1 MAASPLRAGRPALLA
16 RCPWLVHFRLHFSS
30 FRLHLPLPL
39 YHRPMNHVF
48 FQKGFR
54 PFFLFG
60 ALLGAALVPWWA
72 ASYDESLTGE
82 PGLEGIAWHSHE
94 MIFGFAVAILAGFLL
109 TAVENWTDRK
119 TARGGLLIALVAIW
133 AIGRLVGFG
142 GVIASIAGLA
152 ELSFLLVLTVVI
164 GIPLILAGSRRNY
177 LLLAALPAL
186 WFCDVVHHLRAS
198 GLLPQ
203 TSVRGDLVA
212 VDIIVLILVVVTG
225 RIVPLFT
232 RNALQDQRVQA
243 IPSLNM
249 AAIVAVGLMALVEIF
264 APSGIVMAVVAGAAG
279 LLVFARAVRWG
290 AHRTLGSPIL
300 WILHLGHAWIGAG
313 LLMKAVSAVWL
324 GLQPSVA
331 THALT
336 AGAIGTLTLGMMAR
350 VTLGH
355 TGRTLKVSP
364 LITIAF
370 IAITISAVLRVF
382 GPWFQPQLT
391 RTALIVSA
399 GCWSAA
405 FILYVVVNVRYLLT
419 PRPDGKEG

>member
-1 MAASPLRAGRPALLA
+1 
-16 RCPWLVHFRLHFSS
+16 
-30 FRLHLPLPL
+30 
-39 YHRPMNHVF
+39 MNHVF

-72 ASYDESLTGE
+72 QTYDESLTGE

-94 MIFGFAVAILAGFLL
+94 MIFGFTVAILAGFLL

-119 TARGGLLIALVAIW
+119 TARGGLLIVLVALW
-133 AIGRLVGFG
+133 AVGRMVSFG
-142 GVIASIAGLA
+142 GVVASIAGLA
-152 ELSFLLVLTVVI
+152 ELSFLPVLTAVI
-164 GIPLILAGSRRNY
+164 ALPLILAKSKRNY

-186 WFCDVVHHLRAS
+186 WVCDVVHHLRGS

-203 TSVRGDLVA
+203 TLVRGDLVA
-212 VDIIVLILVVVTG
+212 VDIIVLILVIVTG

-243 IPSLNM
+243 ITGLNY
-249 AAIVAVGLMALVEIF
+249 AAIVALVLMILVEIIV
-264 APSGIVMAVVAGAAG
+264 PSGVLMAVVAGAAG
-279 LLVFARAVRWG
+279 LLVLGRAVKWG
-290 AHRTLGSPIL
+290 AHRTLRSPIL

-313 LLMKAVSAVWL
+313 LLMKAASAVWL
-324 GLQPSVA
+324 GIQPSVA

-364 LITIAF
+364 WMTVAF
-370 IAITISAVLRVF
+370 VAITVSAVLRVF

-391 RTALIVSA
+391 RTVLIVSA
-399 GCWSAA
+399 GCWSLA
-405 FILYVVVNVRYLLT
+405 FALYAIVNGRFLLT
-419 PRPDGKEG
+419 PRPDGREG

>member
-1 MAASPLRAGRPALLA
+1 MK
-16 RCPWLVHFRLHFSS
+16 
-30 FRLHLPLPL
+30 
-39 YHRPMNHVF
+39 HVF

-72 ASYDESLTGE
+72 ASYDQSLTGE

-94 MIFGFAVAILAGFLL
+94 MIFGFSVAILAGFLL

-133 AIGRLVGFG
+133 GIGRLVGFG

-225 RIVPLFT
+225 RIVPMFT
-232 RNALQDQRVQA
+232 RNALQDQRVQS
-243 IPSLNM
+243 IPGVNM
-249 AAIVAVGLMALVEIF
+249 AAIVAVGLVALVEIF
-264 APSGIVMAVVAGAAG
+264 APTGIVMAVVAGAAG
-279 LLVFARAVRWG
+279 LLVLARAVRWG
-290 AHRTLGSPIL
+290 GHRTLGSPIL
-300 WILHLGHAWIGAG
+300 WVLHLGHAWIVAG
-313 LLMKAVSAVWL
+313 LLMKAASAVWL
-324 GLQPSVA
+324 GIQPSVA

-336 AGAIGTLTLGMMAR
+336 AGAIGTLTVGMMAR

-355 TGRTLKVSP
+355 TGRKLQVSP
-364 LITIAF
+364 LMTIAF
-370 IAITISAVLRVF
+370 IAITLSAVLRVF

-399 GCWSAA
+399 GCWSLA
-405 FILYVVVNVRYLLT
+405 FALYIVVNARYLLT
-419 PRPDGKEG
+419 PRPDGKQG

>member
-1 MAASPLRAGRPALLA
+1 MQ
-16 RCPWLVHFRLHFSS
+16 
-30 FRLHLPLPL
+30 
-39 YHRPMNHVF
+39 HVF

-60 ALLGAALVPWWA
+60 ASLGAALVPWWA
-72 ASYDESLTGE
+72 HTYDESLTGQ
-82 PGLEGIAWHSHE
+82 PGLEGISWHSHE
-94 MIFGFAVAILAGFLL
+94 MIFGFTVAILAGFLL

-119 TARGGLLIALVAIW
+119 TAKGGLLIALVALW
-133 AIGRLVGFG
+133 GVGRLVSVG
-142 GVIASIAGLA
+142 GITASIAGLA
-152 ELSFLLVLTVVI
+152 ELSFLPVLTVVI

-186 WFCDVVHHLRAS
+186 WCCDVVHHLRAS

-212 VDIIVLILVVVTG
+212 VNIIVLILVVVTG
-225 RIVPLFT
+225 RIVPMFT
-232 RNALQDQRVQA
+232 RNALQDQRIQA
-243 IPSLNM
+243 IPGLNT
-249 AAIVAVGLMALVEIF
+249 AAIIAVALTVVIEIF
-264 APSGIVMAVVAGAAG
+264 APTGIVMAVVAGAAG
-279 LLVFARAVRWG
+279 LLVMARAVRWG
-290 AHRTLGSPIL
+290 GHRTLASPIL
-300 WILHLGHAWIGAG
+300 WVLHVGHAWIGAG
-313 LLMKAVSAVWL
+313 LLMKAASAVWM
-324 GLQPSVA
+324 GIQPSVA

-364 LITIAF
+364 LMTIAF
-370 IAITISAVLRVF
+370 IAITASAVLRVF

-391 RTALIVSA
+391 RTVLIVSA
-399 GCWSAA
+399 GFWSVA
-405 FILYVVVNVRYLLT
+405 FALYVVVNTRYLVT

>member
-1 MAASPLRAGRPALLA
+1 MK
-16 RCPWLVHFRLHFSS
+16 
-30 FRLHLPLPL
+30 
-39 YHRPMNHVF
+39 HVF

-72 ASYDESLTGE
+72 ANYDQSLTGE

-94 MIFGFAVAILAGFLL
+94 MIFGFSVAILAGFLL

-133 AIGRLVGFG
+133 GIGRLVGFG

-177 LLLAALPAL
+177 LLLAALPVL

-232 RNALQDQRVQA
+232 RNALQDQGVQS
-243 IPSLNM
+243 IPGVNM
-249 AAIVAVGLMALVEIF
+249 AAIVAVGLVALVEIF
-264 APSGIVMAVVAGAAG
+264 APTGIVMAVVAGAAG
-279 LLVFARAVRWG
+279 LLVLARAVRWG
-290 AHRTLGSPIL
+290 GHRTLGSPIL
-300 WILHLGHAWIGAG
+300 WVLHLGHAWIVAG
-313 LLMKAVSAVWL
+313 LLMKAASAVWL
-324 GLQPSVA
+324 GIQPSVA

-355 TGRTLKVSP
+355 TGRRLQVSP
-364 LITIAF
+364 LMTIAF
-370 IAITISAVLRVF
+370 IAITLSAVLRVF

-399 GCWSAA
+399 GCWSLA
-405 FILYVVVNVRYLLT
+405 FALYIVVNAKYLLT

>member
-1 MAASPLRAGRPALLA
+1 
-16 RCPWLVHFRLHFSS
+16 
-30 FRLHLPLPL
+30 
-39 YHRPMNHVF
+39 MNHVF

-60 ALLGAALVPWWA
+60 SLLGAALVPWWA
-72 ASYDESLTGE
+72 HTYDESLTGA
-82 PGLEGIAWHSHE
+82 PGLEGISWHSHE
-94 MIFGFAVAILAGFLL
+94 MIFGFTVAILAGFLL

-119 TARGGLLIALVAIW
+119 TARGGLLIALVALW
-133 AIGRLVGFG
+133 AVGRLVGFG

-152 ELSFLLVLTVVI
+152 ELSFLPVLTVVI

-186 WFCDVVHHLRAS
+186 WCCDVIHHLRAS

-243 IPSLNM
+243 IPGLNM
-249 AAIVAVGLMALVEIF
+249 AAIVAVGLMALVKIF
-264 APSGIVMAVVAGAAG
+264 APTGIVMAVVAGAAG
-279 LLVFARAVRWG
+279 LLVMARAARWG
-290 AHRTLGSPIL
+290 GHRTLGSPIL

-313 LLMKAVSAVWL
+313 LLMKAASAVWL
-324 GLQPSVA
+324 GIQPSVA

-355 TGRTLKVSP
+355 TGRALKVSHFITVAFV
-364 LITIAF
+364 LITLG
-370 IAITISAVLRVF
+370 AVLRVF

-391 RTALIVSA
+391 RTALIISA
-399 GCWSAA
+399 NCWFLA
-405 FILYVVVNVRYLLT
+405 FILYVVVNARYLLT